1 VAALSFDVAGEK
13 ASVAPPDTHLID
25 FVRVFVQKAKRERCI
40 TKMLRPLQL
49 SLSVN
54 QFHDTNGPSKISR
67 LAKPQRRHALN
78 ADLSQ

>member
-1 VAALSFDVAGEK
+1 VVALSFDVAGEK

-54 QFHDTNGPSKISR
+54 QFHVTPM
-67 LAKPQRRHALN
+67 
-78 ADLSQ
+78 DLRK